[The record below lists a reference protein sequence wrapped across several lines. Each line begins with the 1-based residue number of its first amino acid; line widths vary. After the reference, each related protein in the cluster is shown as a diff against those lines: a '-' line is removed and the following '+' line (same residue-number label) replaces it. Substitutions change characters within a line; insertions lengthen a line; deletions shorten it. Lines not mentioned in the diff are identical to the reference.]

1 MAAPMAKKD
10 RPLVL
15 WPLYF
20 DARRSRE
27 DGRRVPRRLAIDAPT
42 VDEIAAAVK
51 GLGLTPTVEKEAMHP
66 SAQGRKDGRVLLKA
80 NYVKGSVVAK
90 VAEKIKAQ
98 RS

>member
-1 MAAPMAKKD
+1 MAKEQ

-27 DGRRVPRRLAIDAPT
+27 EGRRVPRRLAVDSPT
-42 VDEIAAAVK
+42 VEEIATAAK
-51 GLGLTPTVEKEAMHP
+51 ALGLSPTVEKEAMHP